1 MLILPDP
8 VHRVAFGEAAVNHPV
23 HAFHNAQENQ
33 NPAGLMEGI
42 VDGEED
48 SSADEDTTSDEDEGN
63 TTSDENESSDSD
75 DENGQQ
81 PPQHVPGA
89 NNNMDGGERPL
100 YPGASLTLQDSL
112 IAIMT
117 FVLTH
122 SLTGACLLDLLSLIA
137 LHCPL
142 GSLCVKSLYMFKKYF
157 KNVGR
162 GILVCHYFCSNC
174 YELLDNKNSQCT
186 KCREKTVVAF
196 FIEIPIINQLQIM
209 FKRPGFVNDLQFR
222 FRRQKKAPG
231 NVEDIYDGE
240 IYKEHVRMGFLN
252 QPHNISFM
260 WYSDG
265 ISVFNFS
272 NKFSIWPFYLVINEL
287 SYKNRVKK
295 QNIILAGIWFGKKK
309 PKVNTFL
316 TPFYSEMT
324 KFYQGGYM
332 MEVPNG
338 PPILVKG
345 VMLCGTCDLPAKCAF
360 LRLKQY
366 NGFWGCNLCLAKGQQ
381 FEEGSNVHV
390 YPYSENIQPRINA
403 DVEEHARIAIA
414 SGSSCY
420 GVKGMSI
427 LYRMLLDLI
436 RSTGIDGMHGI
447 FSGVQKMLLELW
459 FDVAY
464 KDLHFSLYHLLENV
478 EKRLKDIKVPSFLN
492 KYPQSISDLTPW
504 KSLDFKVFLL
514 YYSIPALLGIMP
526 DEYMEHHM
534 LLVSAVYLLSQRSIS
549 PEQIDRASILLNRYV
564 KDFEHLY
571 HLRFMGINVH
581 QLLHLPDSVRCLG
594 PLWVYSCYFLE
605 DMNGKLCHL
614 FHGTRHVGVQ
624 IASATTIMQKL
635 SSLVNALNEDSA
647 VRKFCDRLQ
656 KVGRDF
662 KKAEEVVPGTFV
674 VGTFSVLLNV
684 PRQMIYEHLGIRGG
698 HFQLYA
704 RLWVKGIFYDAE
716 CYTRVTKKQSSFVSF
731 TMDGES
737 NLGSIKQFIRW
748 SNCNCLGVC
757 LCQPSSH
764 ICIIQVYERVL
775 WEAHRHA
782 CNVSLAYM
790 SAVRRTER
798 TVAVPISNIRSLCF
812 HLLID
817 QNTHEYIIER
827 VNELEAE

>member
-1 MLILPDP
+1 MYQICFYVIPPDLVDP
-8 VHRVAFGEAAVNHPV
+8 TGLGQAAVVDPI
-23 HAFHNAQENQ
+23 Q
-33 NPAGLMEGI
+33 NPARLMEGI

-48 SSADEDTTSDEDEGN
+48 SSADEDTTSDEDEGE
-63 TTSDENESSDSD
+63 TTSDEDESSDSD
-75 DENGQQ
+75 DEIGQQ
-81 PPQHVPGA
+81 PPRHAPRDA
-89 NNNMDGGERPL
+89 NNMDGGDRPL
-100 YPGASLTLQDSL
+100 YAGATLTLQDSL

-174 YELLDNKNSQCT
+174 YESLENKNSQCT
-186 KCREKTVVAF
+186 KCKEKTEVAF

-209 FKRPGFVNDLQFR
+209 FRRPGFLNDLQFR
-222 FRRQKKAPG
+222 FRRQKKSPG

-252 QPHNISFM
+252 NPHNISFM
-260 WYSDG
+260 WYTDG
-265 ISVFNFS
+265 ICVFNFS

-295 QNIILAGIWFGKKK
+295 QNIILAGIWFGKRK

-316 TPFYSEMT
+316 TPFHSEMS
-324 KFYQGGYM
+324 KFYRDGYM
-332 MEVPNG
+332 MEVPDR

-345 VMLCGTCDLPAKCAF
+345 VLLCGTCDLPAKCAF

-366 NGFWGCNLCLAKGQQ
+366 NGFWGCNRCLDKGQQ

-390 YPYSENIQPRINA
+390 YPYSEDIQPRINA
-403 DVEEHARIAIA
+403 DIEEHARIAIA
-414 SGSSCY
+414 AGSSCY

-427 LYRMLLDLI
+427 LYRMHWDMI
-436 RSTGIDGMHGI
+436 RSVGVDSMHGV
-447 FSGVQKMLLELW
+447 FSGLGKMLLELW
-459 FDVAY
+459 FDIAY

-478 EKRLKDIKVPSFLN
+478 ETRLKAIKVPSFLN
-492 KYPQSISDLTPW
+492 KYPQSIADLTPW

-514 YYSIPALLGIMP
+514 YYSIPALLRIMP

-549 PEQIDRASILLNRYV
+549 PEQIDRASVFLNQYV
-564 KDFEHLY
+564 KDFERLY

-581 QLLHLPDSVRCLG
+581 QLVHLPDVVRCLG
-594 PLWVYSCYFLE
+594 PLWVYACYFLE
-605 DMNGKLCHL
+605 DLNGKLCRL
-614 FHGTRHVGVQ
+614 FHGTRHVGIQ

-635 SSLVNALNEDSA
+635 SSLINAINEDSP

-656 KVGRDF
+656 KVGSNF
-662 KKAEEVVPGTFV
+662 KKAEEVVPGTDV

-684 PRQMIYEHLGIRGG
+684 PMHILFEHLRIRDG
-698 HFQLYA
+698 HFQLFG
-704 RLWVKGIFYDAE
+704 RLRMKGVFYVAE
-716 CYTRVTKKQSSFVSF
+716 CYTKVTKKQSSYVSF
-731 TMDGES
+731 TKDDES
-737 NLGSIKQFIRW
+737 LLGSIKQFIRR
-748 SNCNCLGVC
+748 SNCNCLRIC

-775 WEAHRHA
+775 WEAHRHVR
-782 CNVSLAYM
+782 NVSLAFI

-798 TVAVPISNIRSLCF
+798 TVAVPISNLRSLCF
-812 HLLID
+812 HMLID
-817 QNTHEYIIER
+817 ENGCEYIMER